1 MTQNDTGEQFDVYF
15 RFSDADPYATSIQCP
30 LGQTTGCFSTADESP
45 AELSDEYQ
53 LLPGVLQA
61 YTVSQT
67 DLGDYIRPYSRGKD
81 KDDDDGDDHHDG
93 PEHGKSGRH

>member
-45 AELSDEYQ
+45 AELTDDYQ

-61 YTVSQT
+61 YKVSKD
-67 DLGDYIRPYSRGKD
+67 DLGHYIRPYSRGED
-81 KDDDDGDDHHDG
+81 KDDDHRDEHG
-93 PEHGKSGRH
+93 HGKSGGH